1 MGITA
6 ELVVVDSR
14 DQASALCLVC
24 GNDIPAGEGVTASY
38 QGQTLRFKC
47 PGCFSRFQANPE
59 PFLAGQTGGC
69 CGGEHEHSPA
79 SEWSS

>member
-6 ELVVVDSR
+6 ELVVLDSR

-59 PFLAGQTGGC
+59 PFLAGRTGGC
-69 CGGEHEHSPA
+69 CGGEHDHSPA